1 MVKTIISSIAVAVIV
16 LTFALFEQWF
26 ITKNF
31 NEFNDVLAVLYQ
43 KIEDESA
50 TEEDVYA
57 VQDNWLKKKKSLHAF
72 IPHNDIKEIDLWLA
86 ESVTLVGDEK
96 WEDAISKVEVLIEL
110 SEQIPKT
117 FTLSFENIF

>member
-1 MVKTIISSIAVAVIV
+1 MVKTIISSIVVAVIV
-16 LTFALFEQWF
+16 LAFALFEQWF

-31 NEFNDVLAVLYQ
+31 EDFNEVLTVLYE
-43 KIEDESA
+43 KIDGESA
-50 TEEDVYA
+50 TQEDVYA
-57 VQDNWLKKKKSLHAF
+57 VQDNWLNKKKSLHAF

-86 ESVTLVGDEK
+86 ESVTLVRDKK

>member
-1 MVKTIISSIAVAVIV
+1 MVKTIISSIVVAVIV
-16 LTFALFEQWF
+16 LAFALFEQWF

-31 NEFNDVLAVLYQ
+31 EDFNEVLTILYE
-43 KIEDESA
+43 KIDGESA
-50 TEEDVYA
+50 TQEDVYA
-57 VQDNWLKKKKSLHAF
+57 VQDNWLSKKKSLHAF

-86 ESVTLVGDEK
+86 EAVTLVRDKK

>member
-1 MVKTIISSIAVAVIV
+1 MVKTIISSIVVAVIV
-16 LTFALFEQWF
+16 LAFALFEQWF

-31 NEFNDVLAVLYQ
+31 EDFNEVLTILYE
-43 KIEDESA
+43 KIDGENA
-50 TEEDVYA
+50 TQEDVYA
-57 VQDNWLKKKKSLHAF
+57 VQDNWLNKKKLLHAF

-86 ESVTLVGDEK
+86 EAVTLVRDKK